1 MMLPLVA
8 DVWQEL
14 LVRGEG
20 LIVLLVVGQSQDPIQ
35 ALQQL
40 ASLGVA
46 DPLPPRMDPLCVQYM
61 VRRQEKARSQE
72 PKQVLIPPIVVP
84 QKGWRVHCG
93 KRCQVLPEVSIADQS
108 LFEVGPMAWLCC
120 R

>member
-1 MMLPLVA
+1 MHGKPMLLPLVA

-84 QKGWRVHCG
+84 QKGWRV
-93 KRCQVLPEVSIADQS
+93 RC
-108 LFEVGPMAWLCC
+108 
-120 R
+120 